1 MQCFTASFLM
11 KPLSLIEFLN
21 DENVWEH
28 FLDFKENDEYMVL
41 LQSIEVKLLYYDI
54 RIEGSQYYFSEAAT
68 FCACFN
74 HAFNILISKSS
85 NIAEQKRS

>member
-54 RIEGSQYYFSEAAT
+54 RIEGSQYYFPKAAT
-68 FCACFN
+68 FCPCFN
-74 HAFNILISKSS
+74 HAFNIIISKSS
-85 NIAEQKRS
+85 NTGEQKRS